1 MIRFL
6 LLIVLFIITQGFFDL
21 VNNPLVLFS
30 IEEQDA
36 VLVFSALVLLMQL
49 FKIPFRKLGNYRI
62 YLFLFFY
69 CFISNL
75 VMGYLNIDQPL
86 VFNLLTGRLYITYFF
101 ILLALITLFN
111 IADINLDRVNK
122 FFVVISAFLILLNIY
137 VYFSQ
142 NYGIINGLVIVER
155 FESARFLIGGL
166 CVINLTIYFY
176 ENFFYSRINSLA
188 FFGLLIVLFS
198 VSKSRGIVNPIL
210 LIIMQD
216 LFFNKNVLKGK
227 ILYKVTLSLFLAVFI
242 LWNPSE
248 IFNTVGNI
256 VSLTHKEITENSGN
270 FGFRVQEFSYYLG
283 KLDLKSVVFGYGMEN
298 KKFSEILSYNNF
310 FLSDLGLFRIF
321 FTSGLI
327 GLSIFIYSLYSLFK
341 EARAGDTVLHKFGIG
356 FVLFQLFSFPT
367 MTFFYYSGG
376 VFIFL
381 FIIVSLK
388 QLNMS
393 QQ

>member
-283 KLDLKSVVFGYGMEN
+283 KLDLKSAVFGYGMEN

-341 EARAGDTVLHKFGIG
+341 EARAGDTVLHKFVIG